1 MMKKICL
8 AGIVVSL
15 VLSMCAV
22 GFAAVDSQ
30 SAIVLDGTKIEA
42 AAYIDR
48 SNVYLP
54 LRTIGETLGYEIQWS
69 ETDKTISVSKP
80 GGNIM
85 IDLTNNLKI
94 TAGDHVYYADGDYK
108 IIADRTYQ
116 GLGFFS
122 INFGLEMRWD
132 KQNNTI
138 QLYSI
143 HENAISIKTQ
153 KEASENEIIKINLQ
167 YPQIDGLADKTVQDS
182 INSIFQEAALA
193 ARQEGLKNAVE
204 MEMDRASGYGSPNKC
219 ETYFDYRLKY
229 NQNGLLSVVFLNYQY
244 TGGAHGLTVQSS
256 RTFNLN
262 TGAEYKLKDLMKAD
276 ADYVSFVSANVR
288 NEINERVKEGLLY
301 ENTPFQT
308 IKDDHDFYLSNDAVV
323 IYFQQYEHWPY
334 AAGIQEFP
342 VEFSVL
348 SDMLKPEFSFL
359 NDSIVV
365 GDNYT
370 LVERGTS
377 GDRDY
382 YLNHPSFNKM
392 KHIVSFIETAE
403 FKEYKD
409 GELWFTA
416 RGGDD
421 TGNYQ
426 FPYLLA
432 YNPNTEELRREE
444 PFLPLNEKED
454 IAFGKDG
461 WKQTLNDIKIQDE
474 SVVFEFKPAAGEIL
488 AGGGRLPYTTV
499 RYDERANELEFSFL
513 NAEVGD
519 SLKEIPII
527 ESPGLKYV
535 KEIVTEQIPGR
546 PGNEQNPAQPPIV
559 KARIALDGKPL
570 YNAKASYLKEG
581 IYEDIDICT
590 VSFK

>member
-108 IIADRTYQ
+108 IIADRTYL

-535 KEIVTEQIPGR
+535 KEIATEQIPER
-546 PGNEQNPAQPPIV
+546 PGNELNPAQPPMV
-559 KARIALDGKPL
+559 KARIALAGKPL
-570 YNAKASYLKEG
+570 YNAKTSYVNED
-581 IYEDIDICT
+581 EDIDICT

>member
-108 IIADRTYQ
+108 IIADRTYL